1 MQTEKSHLDIY
12 AERKIFGRYLLAY
25 NHANFCVKFE
35 MKKDQISFRKTPVI
49 VRLIPNFSFNRDG
62 N

>member
-1 MQTEKSHLDIY
+1 MLN
-12 AERKIFGRYLLAY
+12 

-35 MKKDQISFRKTPVI
+35 MKKDKISFRKTPVI